1 MHAFLSLWKYLV
13 IEKHSFV
20 QTPLKKY
27 TLECILMYRSRK
39 NRMVIKLPLRDLLYS
54 FLKPHRECFHVS
66 MSCLVL

>member
-1 MHAFLSLWKYLV
+1 MHAFLSWWKYLV

-54 FLKPHRECFHVS
+54 FLKPIGNAFLS
-66 MSCLVL
+66 L